1 MKQKKK
7 FNKGIT
13 LIALIVTIIILLI
26 LSGITIA
33 TLTGDNGLFAR
44 AKQAKEE
51 YSMSSAKEKLELILF
66 ELQTAKVT
74 DNNYNENEYIDN
86 KIQEN
91 EMSVNEDVVTVD
103 GWKFEI
109 DRSTLRIISSLGKGE
124 ESQKIKIASTVEVT
138 SDYTKANI
146 KLEITSENEL
156 NTVKVNEEDVTI
168 PEKADGKYI
177 IEKEVMENG
186 NYTVYAKTS
195 NEEYKNEIVKVENIS
210 EDTDISTVEELE
222 AFRDRVNSG
231 ATYAGRTIRLK
242 NDLDLKDIE
251 WIPIGNY
258 WASDKDKLTFNGIF
272 DGENHTINNMT
283 INIAKK
289 QENNNCYAT
298 GFIGYLEN
306 GTLKNLVF
314 NNPNVY
320 AETENCIA
328 VAVGNAY
335 NDSTIENIKVLNGE
349 INSTSYDIGGIC
361 GILQKD
367 QGTNGSIIKNC
378 YNNANIESTNQLI
391 GGISGF
397 NQGSTIE
404 NCYNAGKVY
413 STSFNIGGISG
424 FNKGSTIE
432 SCYNAGEVYSTSYS
446 VGGICGTSR
455 NESIIRKCYNTGKIT
470 SEGKNQSYV
479 GGIIGVNQLTSTV
492 RSCYNVGDVTGKYA
506 NVGGIIGCNG
516 IKNQGTQTVE
526 NVFNVGM
533 IKKGTTIATA
543 NIGTSSNYL
552 GTLIGYGVY
561 NKTINGNYGNTTIEE
576 MKSWDNDTIVQNLG
590 NGFKKNTNNNLNQG
604 LPILLWQ

>member
-26 LSGITIA
+26 LSGITIV

-66 ELQTAKVT
+66 ELQTARVT

-103 GWKFEI
+103 GWKFKI
-109 DRSTLRIISSLGKGE
+109 DRSTLRIMSSLGKGE
-124 ESQKIKIASTVEVT
+124 ESQKIKIASTVEVA

-168 PEKADGKYI
+168 PEKVDGKYI

-186 NYTVYAKTS
+186 NYTIYVKTKS
-195 NEEYKNEIVKVENIS
+195 EEYKSNTVKVENIS
-210 EDTDISTVEELE
+210 EDIDISTVEELE

-289 QENNNCYAT
+289 QENNNCYGT

-306 GTLKNLVF
+306 GILQNLIF

-320 AETENCIA
+320 AETENSTA
-328 VAVGNAY
+328 VVIGNAY
-335 NDSTIENIKVLNGE
+335 DDSTIENIKILNGE
-349 INSTSYDIGGIC
+349 INSTSSDIGGIC

-367 QGTNGSIIKNC
+367 QGTIGSIIRNC
-378 YNNANIESTNQLI
+378 YNNANINSTNFNI
-391 GGISGF
+391 GGISGY

-413 STSFNIGGISG
+413 STSYYVGGISG
-424 FNKGSTIE
+424 TN
-432 SCYNAGEVYSTSYS
+432 
-446 VGGICGTSR
+446 R
-455 NESIIRKCYNTGKIT
+455 NESTIVNCYNSGDI
-470 SEGKNQSYV
+470 EGEGNPSYI
-479 GGIIGVNQLTSTV
+479 GGIAGMNHQTSTIKN
-492 RSCYNVGDVTGKYA
+492 CYNVGDVTGKYA

-516 IKNQGTQTVE
+516 LKNQGAQIVE
-526 NVFNVGM
+526 KIFNAGT

-576 MKSWDNDTIVQNLG
+576 MKSWDNDTIVRNLG
-590 NGFKKNTNNNLNQG
+590 DGFKKNTNNNLNQG